1 MKGRRKLS
9 LRSRLTLLSVALVAV
24 GLVAAGVVTRLQLR
38 SFLIDKVDQQ
48 LQAQIGQP
56 PGLDQNDSFMAVS
69 PLPTGSYAYFLFPSG
84 RVFGYVAESGHVAPN
99 GNSVPAQRPPEL
111 VPRPPLGFSTIG
123 GYRVFATRFPA
134 QFQGPFG
141 PTVSMTEVGAIPL
154 SEVNSTLNKLTALEI
169 LVGAIVLVAVGSMAW
184 ALVRLEL
191 RPLTRIEDTA
201 AAIAA
206 GDLSRRVEE
215 AEPTTEIGSLG
226 ASLNAMLS
234 QIEIAFKERE
244 ASEDRLRRFVADAS
258 HELKTP
264 LTSVRGYAEL
274 FRRGAA
280 DRPEDLALVMNRIE
294 AEAERMGVLVDDLL
308 LLARLDQGR
317 PLERKPFVL
326 TATVSELVDDHR
338 MLHPQWPIELR
349 APEPVT
355 VTGDPLRLRQA
366 IGNLL
371 SNARSHTPPGTA
383 VTVSVQQDGENAV
396 VEVADHGPG
405 IPPEDAA
412 RIFERFFRADPSRAR
427 ASGGSGLGLSIVSA
441 IAEAHGGRA
450 ELAETSENGSTFRV
464 VVPAGAPD
472 EQPEEEQQD
481 AGSPPLLH
489 SDTAPLPQQTNE
501 FPY

>member
-1 MKGRRKLS
+1 M
-9 LRSRLTLLSVALVAV
+9 
-24 GLVAAGVVTRLQLR
+24 
-38 SFLIDKVDQQ
+38 
-48 LQAQIGQP
+48 P
-56 PGLDQNDSFMAVS
+56 PGQAIDGDT
-69 PLPTGSYAYFLFPSG
+69 PLRAAATLPPGSYVYFLNNAGSLISVVG
-84 RVFGYVAESGHVAPN
+84 ESGNVTPRGKN
-99 GNSVPAQRPPEL
+99 VLEPTTRPPEL
-111 VPRPPLGFSTIG
+111 MQRFALGISTHG
-123 GYRVFATRFPA
+123 DYRVYAKPITVLITSQFGATQRS
-134 QFQGPFG
+134 QI
-141 PTVSMTEVGAIPL
+141 TEVKAIPL
-154 SEVNSTLNKLTALEI
+154 TDVNSTLNKLTALEF
-169 LVGAIVLVAVGSMAW
+169 LVGAIVLAMVGGLAY
-184 ALVRLEL
+184 ALVRVEL
-191 RPLTRIEDTA
+191 RPLRRIEDTA

-206 GDLSRRVEE
+206 GDLSRRVDE

-226 ASLNAMLS
+226 GSLNAMLS

-280 DRPEDLALVMNRIE
+280 DRPEDLALVMSRIE
-294 AEAERMGVLVDDLL
+294 AEAERMGILVDDLL

-317 PLERKPFVL
+317 PLERRPLDL

-338 MLHPQWPIELR
+338 MLHAQWPIDLR
-349 APEPVT
+349 APQPVT
-355 VTGDPLRLRQA
+355 VNGDPLRLRQA

-371 SNARSHTPPGTA
+371 SNARAHTPPGTP
-383 VTVSVQQDGENAV
+383 VTVSVERDGENAV

-450 ELAETSENGSTFRV
+450 ELAETSANGSTFRV
-464 VVPAGAPD
+464 VVPVGVPD
-472 EQPEEEQQD
+472 EPPREEHQD
-481 AGSPPLLH
+481 TGSPSLLH
-489 SDTAPLPQQTNE
+489 SDTAPLPQQTSD